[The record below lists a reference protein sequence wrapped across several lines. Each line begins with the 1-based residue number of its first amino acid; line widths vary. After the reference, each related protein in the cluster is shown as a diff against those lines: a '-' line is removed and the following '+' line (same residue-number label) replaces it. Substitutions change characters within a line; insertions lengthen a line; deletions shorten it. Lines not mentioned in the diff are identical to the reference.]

1 MLEDGFLRRHRRL
14 SKDTHSFVT
23 TLVCLQLFPFLECL
37 SILTGVFKNQG
48 HCDITDLLVRDLHSQ
63 ELLNFFVIN
72 IDMLFVMLAREEII
86 DSLLRTLL
94 NIELDQVGLNKRYD
108 IHN

>member
-1 MLEDGFLRRHRRL
+1 
-14 SKDTHSFVT
+14 VT

-48 HCDITDLLVRDLHSQ
+48 HRDITDLLVRDLHSQ